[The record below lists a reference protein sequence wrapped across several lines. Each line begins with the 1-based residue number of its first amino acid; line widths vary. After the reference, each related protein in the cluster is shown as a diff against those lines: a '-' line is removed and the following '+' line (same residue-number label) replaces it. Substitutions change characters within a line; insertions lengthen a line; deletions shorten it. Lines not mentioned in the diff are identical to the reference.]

1 MGNGKD
7 GVGGRLCSSIPRPVN
22 IGKAIKLSTGSAAA
36 FYSIDTE
43 QIGTKKKASTPVLF
57 YPSINLER
65 KPILEQMRTH
75 HGCSHIITLLIEA
88 KKIWGHQGSK
98 NLIKSKVTCKTVT
111 IFYRGLKS
119 LTIFYWPFLY
129 VERCERLSFCPG
141 TTLGPDRSNRIHPLT
156 FQLPWL
162 ITTLTPTQKMHH
174 LKSSVANKKHSKL
187 H

>member
-22 IGKAIKLSTGSAAA
+22 IGKAIKLSTGSSA

-88 KKIWGHQGSK
+88 KFGGIR
-98 NLIKSKVTCKTVT
+98 VPKT
-111 IFYRGLKS
+111 
-119 LTIFYWPFLY
+119 
-129 VERCERLSFCPG
+129 
-141 TTLGPDRSNRIHPLT
+141 
-156 FQLPWL
+156 
-162 ITTLTPTQKMHH
+162 
-174 LKSSVANKKHSKL
+174 
-187 H
+187 

>member
-36 FYSIDTE
+36 FYYSIDTE
-43 QIGTKKKASTPVLF
+43 QIGTKKKASSTPVLF

-88 KKIWGHQGSK
+88 KKIWGH
-98 NLIKSKVTCKTVT
+98 
-111 IFYRGLKS
+111 
-119 LTIFYWPFLY
+119 
-129 VERCERLSFCPG
+129 
-141 TTLGPDRSNRIHPLT
+141 
-156 FQLPWL
+156 
-162 ITTLTPTQKMHH
+162 
-174 LKSSVANKKHSKL
+174 
-187 H
+187 